1 MNTIILSIRLLSE
14 NMQKLQDR
22 LVNSSV
28 GNILEIDPQTN
39 SVLDESVEVITE
51 LEENASV
58 AVATLSD
65 LINYD
70 KIESKTFSIEKYEV
84 NVWSVVEKTVHPLS
98 FQAKEK
104 GILMTLNTQISSLQP
119 GEENLKTLR
128 LMGDAIKLGQVIRNL
143 VSNAL
148 KFTPPGGQVTISGI

>member
-1 MNTIILSIRLLSE
+1 MLRLQE
-14 NMQKLQDR
+14 KLIDSP
-22 LVNSSV
+22 L
-28 GNILEIDPQTN
+28 GNILEHDPQTKA
-39 SVLDESVEVITE
+39 VLDESVELITE

-70 KIESKTFSIEKYEV
+70 KIESKSFSIEENEV
-84 NVWSVVEKTVHPLS
+84 NLWSVVEKTVHPLH

-104 GILMTLNTQISSLQP
+104 NIDMIFQSQVSHQMGD
-119 GEENLKTLR
+119 GLKTLR
-128 LMGDAIKLGQVIRNL
+128 LIGDAVKLGQVIRNL

-148 KFTPPGGQVTISGI
+148 KFTPQGGKVTISGKYIHNDLSSQ